1 MAFLDLSTAQ
11 KKMRI
16 LRENGEL
23 NPVKF
28 GFDTW
33 NQYDKGQYLMG
44 SRKCTLLLGGE
55 PNHGKSQVANEL
67 VMQMIEKHGFKVAIF
82 TTESGDV
89 EKVFSQFCG
98 YYMGKPYAKIR
109 PDGKPNNFAMTDDE
123 ASEAEYFMMQHLF
136 VFKQDRKNTKYQTL
150 ENIYSELAKAED
162 FYNIKFDSL
171 VIDPVYDVDDFEPK
185 ADEVL
190 RILNRFNLEAEGSNR
205 FDIMVNHVS
214 ETAKTVDKKGNRK
227 KLLALAD
234 EFYGGK
240 NNNRKA
246 MLQILVHRP
255 SPNDDPEA
263 GPIVKENQ
271 TDIHILKV
279 KPEGIAKW
287 GTYPIYYDWKSRRYY
302 EMYDDETGFKMQ
314 FARCTKF
321 FGRRP
326 DEKINVNLI
335 TATPQEAFN
344 INIDDYEDFEF

>member
-109 PDGKPNNFAMTDDE
+109 PDGKPNNYAMTDDE

-150 ENIYSELAKAED
+150 ENIYLELAKAED

-321 FGRRP
+321 FDRRP
-326 DEKINVNLI
+326 DEKFNVNQI

-344 INIDDYEDFEF
+344 INTDDYEDFEF